1 MAGKPLL
8 FAIPGGIVGG
18 LVGAIIAI
26 ASGYAVAEALGITS
40 RETQAYFQVFV
51 AMPLGGLIGLVS
63 GAAGMAAIAA
73 ERRTALLIVAL
84 VGAIVL
90 TAIAV
95 LGVRW
100 STPAR
105 PAEFRVRNDASGP
118 LVQTY
123 LGHDFRR
130 TTSLGSVEP
139 GSTTDYHGVDLDER
153 GSFNA
158 VRGIHRGIPFALTL
172 ELELQNSIA
181 PGRYTYVVHDRDGE
195 LALEL
200 VPDGLLPD

>member
-1 MAGKPLL
+1 LAGKALL
-8 FAIPGGIVGG
+8 LAIPGGIVGG

-26 ASGYAVAEALGITS
+26 ASGYAVAEALGISS

-51 AMPLGGLIGLVS
+51 AMPLGGLVGLVS
-63 GAAGMAAIAA
+63 GVAGMAAIVA

-90 TAIAV
+90 TATAV

-100 STPAR
+100 STPER
-105 PAEFRVRNDASGP
+105 PAEFRVRNDASMP

-130 TTSLGSVEP
+130 TTSLGGIAP
-139 GSTTDYHGVDLDER
+139 GTTTDYHGVDLDEP

-158 VRGIHRGIPFALTL
+158 VRGIHRGIPFSLTL
-172 ELELQNSIA
+172 EPEWQDSIA
-181 PGRYTYVVHDRDGE
+181 PGRYTYVVRDRDGVLE
-195 LALEL
+195 LEL
-200 VPDGLLPD
+200 VPDGY